1 MGITA
6 IKLVSQKLLINKTS
20 LNTLLLCIAKLRLVG
35 FFYLRNIFNLPMVR
49 IQTVNIEVNS
59 KLGLEEYHYWV
70 MECLD
75 SGSGTLTSVH
85 ETEGS

>member
-35 FFYLRNIFNLPMVR
+35 FFYRFQCIM
-49 IQTVNIEVNS
+49 T
-59 KLGLEEYHYWV
+59 KL
-70 MECLD
+70 D
-75 SGSGTLTSVH
+75 Q
-85 ETEGS
+85 